1 MIMDAKINIT
11 KPKEQLSL
19 YGYENYF
26 NIFKNLYEK
35 NNLPN
40 TSLLSGPKGI
50 GKSTFIYHFANFLL
64 SEKEDKKYSFKN
76 YTIDSS
82 NLSFNLIKNNT
93 HPNFYLL
100 DNSSSDG
107 NIKIEQTRNLLK
119 FLNKTSYYKKLKIVL
134 IDNAELLNSNSSNA
148 MLKAFEEPS
157 INTHFFIINNEPSG
171 IIDTIKS
178 RCIKFKFHFSIN
190 EKRNIFKK
198 IANESNV
205 KIDDNDLN
213 EYLYYDTPGNFL
225 KYLSIFSELNL
236 DLSKDLLPC
245 ILFLLN
251 EYKTKKEPEILNC
264 IVLSIENFY
273 NKLSLTNSRNINN
286 YIINK
291 NKILYLINDMKKFNL
306 EKKNL
311 IFTVT
316 ELLKNE
322 R

>member
-1 MIMDAKINIT
+1 MTVDEKINIT
-11 KPKEQLSL
+11 EPKEQLSL

-26 NIFKNLYEK
+26 DMFKNLYEK

-40 TSLLSGPKGI
+40 TNLLSGPKGI
-50 GKSTFIYHFANFLL
+50 GKSTFIYHFSNYLL
-64 SEKEDKKYSFKN
+64 SEKEDKKYSFRN

-93 HPNFYLL
+93 HPNFHSL
-100 DNSSSDG
+100 DNTSSDG
-107 NIKIEQTRNLLK
+107 NIKIEQVRNLLK

-134 IDNAELLNSNSSNA
+134 IDNAELLNTNSSNA
-148 MLKAFEEPS
+148 LLKAFEEPS
-157 INTHFFIINNEPSG
+157 INTYFFIINNEPSE

-178 RCIKFKFHFSIN
+178 RCIKFKFHFNLN
-190 EKRNIFKK
+190 EKINIFKK
-198 IANESNV
+198 IANKLNI
-205 KIDDNDLN
+205 KIEDKNLN
-213 EYLYYDTPGNFL
+213 EYLYFDTPGNFL
-225 KYLSIFSELNL
+225 KYFSIFSEQNLN
-236 DLSKDLLPC
+236 LSKDLLSC

-264 IVLSIENFY
+264 IVLSVENFY
-273 NKLSLTNSRNINN
+273 NKLSLSNSRNINN

-291 NKILYLINDMKKFNL
+291 NKILYLINDMKNFHL

>member
-1 MIMDAKINIT
+1 MKKNV
-11 KPKEQLSL
+11 
-19 YGYENYF
+19 
-26 NIFKNLYEK
+26 KNLYKK

-40 TSLLSGPKGI
+40 TNLLSGPKGI
-50 GKSTFIYHFANFLL
+50 GKSTFIYHFANYLL
-64 SEKEDKKYSFKN
+64 SEKEDNKYSFEN

-100 DNSSSDG
+100 DNVSSDG
-107 NIKIEQTRNLLK
+107 SIKIEQTRNLLK

-134 IDNAELLNSNSSNA
+134 IDDAELLNSNSSNA
-148 MLKAFEEPS
+148 LLKALEEPS
-157 INTHFFIINNEPSG
+157 INTHFFIINNEPSE

-178 RCIKFKFHFSIN
+178 RCIKFKFHFDLN

-198 IANESNV
+198 IINKFNI

-213 EYLYYDTPGNFL
+213 EYLYFDTPGNFL
-225 KYLSIFSELNL
+225 KYLSIFSKLNL
-236 DLSKDLLPC
+236 NLSRDLLSC

-251 EYKTKKEPEILNC
+251 EYKIKKEPEILNC
-264 IVLSIENFY
+264 IVLSVENFY
-273 NKLSLTNSRNINN
+273 NKLSLSNSKNINN

-291 NKILYLINDMKKFNL
+291 NKILYLINDMKNFHL

>member
-1 MIMDAKINIT
+1 M
-11 KPKEQLSL
+11 
-19 YGYENYF
+19 
-26 NIFKNLYEK
+26 FKNLYEK

-40 TSLLSGPKGI
+40 TNLLSGPKGI
-50 GKSTFIYHFANFLL
+50 GKSTFIYHFANYLL

-82 NLSFNLIKNNT
+82 NSSFNLIKNNT
-93 HPNFYLL
+93 HPNFYSL
-100 DNSSSDG
+100 DNSSPDG
-107 NIKIEQTRNLLK
+107 NIKIEQVRNLLK
-119 FLNKTSYYKKLKIVL
+119 FLNKTSYYKKLKIIL

-148 MLKAFEEPS
+148 LLKAFEEPS
-157 INTHFFIINNEPSG
+157 INTHFFIINNESSE

-178 RCIKFKFHFSIN
+178 RCIKFKFYFNLN
-190 EKRNIFKK
+190 EKIDIFKK
-198 IANESNV
+198 LANKLNI
-205 KIDDNDLN
+205 KIDDKDLN
-213 EYLYYDTPGNFL
+213 EYLYFDTPGNFL
-225 KYLSIFSELNL
+225 KYLSIFSQLNL
-236 DLSKDLLPC
+236 NLSKDLLSC

-251 EYKTKKEPEILNC
+251 EYKIKKEPEILNC
-264 IVLSIENFY
+264 IVLSVENFY

-291 NKILYLINDMKKFNL
+291 NKILYLINDMKNFHL
-306 EKKNL
+306 DKKNL

>member
-1 MIMDAKINIT
+1 MTIDSKINIT

-26 NIFKNLYEK
+26 DMFMKLYEK
-35 NNLPN
+35 KNLPN
-40 TSLLSGPKGI
+40 TNLLSGPKGI
-50 GKSTFIYHFANFLL
+50 GKSTFIYHFANYLL
-64 SEKEDKKYSFKN
+64 SEKEDNKYSFKN

-100 DNSSSDG
+100 DNVSSDG
-107 NIKIEQTRNLLK
+107 SIKIEQTRNLLK

-148 MLKAFEEPS
+148 LLKALEEPS
-157 INTHFFIINNEPSG
+157 INTHFFIINNEPSE

-178 RCIKFKFHFSIN
+178 RCINFKFHFNLN
-190 EKRNIFKK
+190 EKKNIFKK
-198 IANESNV
+198 IINKFNI
-205 KIDDNDLN
+205 KIDDKNLN
-213 EYLYYDTPGNFL
+213 EYLYFDTPGNFL
-225 KYLSIFSELNL
+225 KYLSIFNEPNLNL
-236 DLSKDLLPC
+236 SRDLLSC

-251 EYKTKKEPEILNC
+251 EYSIKKEPEILNC
-264 IVLSIENFY
+264 IVLSVENFY
-273 NKLSLTNSRNINN
+273 NKLSLRNSRNINN
-286 YIINK
+286 YMINK
-291 NKILYLINDMKKFNL
+291 NKILYLINDMKNFHL

>member
-1 MIMDAKINIT
+1 MDAKINIT
-11 KPKEQLSL
+11 KPKEQLNL

-35 NNLPN
+35 NNLTNKNLLLYVMLTTPN
-40 TSLLSGPKGI
+40 W
-50 GKSTFIYHFANFLL
+50 FAKILL
-64 SEKEDKKYSFKN
+64 SETEDKKYSFTN

-119 FLNKTSYYKKLKIVL
+119 FLSKTSYYKKLKIVL
-134 IDNAELLNSNSSNA
+134 IDNAELLNPNSSNA
-148 MLKAFEEPS
+148 LLKAFEEPS

-178 RCIKFKFHFSIN
+178 RCIKFKFHFNIN

-198 IANESNV
+198 ISNESNV

-213 EYLYYDTPGNFL
+213 EYLYHDTPGNFL

-236 DLSKDLLPC
+236 NLSKDLLPC

-291 NKILYLINDMKKFNL
+291 NKILYLINDMKNFHL